1 MALGWEV
8 QQAGHSQAEAARTS
22 GCIHPALSV
31 PSTPEAGR
39 YCLLTWSICSLLKL
53 MASVHKAFSMCQAAI
68 QQSLHSFYS
77 EAWNNLRGKHLYL

>member
-31 PSTPEAGR
+31 PSTAGGWA
-39 YCLLTWSICSLLKL
+39 LLSADLVYLFIIKTNGKCSQSIFHVSGSNSAVLTQLL
-53 MASVHKAFSMCQAAI
+53 F
-68 QQSLHSFYS
+68 
-77 EAWNNLRGKHLYL
+77 